1 MSEPDLFKAIS
12 HCKEVISKMD
22 NCPCKDDHKELLF
35 FLEELQFRRDLDP
48 ELPWEIYEIISR
60 YRTEYF
66 IQNKRNEITKY
77 DFDAFDLLH
86 DEHREFS
93 PKQIFAL
100 KCFGVTFVIALIFFL
115 GLIVML

>member
-1 MSEPDLFKAIS
+1 MSEPDLFKTIS

-100 KCFGVTFVIALIFFL
+100 KYFGVTFVITLIFFL